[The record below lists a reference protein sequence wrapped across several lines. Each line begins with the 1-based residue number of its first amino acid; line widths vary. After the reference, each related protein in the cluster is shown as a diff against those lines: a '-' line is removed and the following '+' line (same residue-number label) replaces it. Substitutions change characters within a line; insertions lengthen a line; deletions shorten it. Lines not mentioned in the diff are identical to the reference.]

1 MKKRTA
7 FIGAILS
14 LLPLGQPLI
23 IKTGAVLSTT
33 GLLLSVSGK
42 VNAETVDYYL
52 GKLEETYQ
60 IKGKEYRTIFYA
72 NEILK
77 LNANSVDGYWYR
89 AYALVEIGKYS
100 EAIAD
105 YSKSIEL
112 GDNDTNTFNNRG
124 FAKENAKDFYG
135 AISDYN
141 KAIKIDSEN
150 SLAYFNRGYAKESI
164 GDMEGACFDWR
175 KAFSLSKEDA
185 ADPLRDKC

>member
-14 LLPLGQPLI
+14 LIPLGQPLL
-23 IKTGAVLSTT
+23 IKTGFVLSTA
-33 GLLLSVSGK
+33 GLILTVPEK
-42 VNAETVDYYL
+42 VNAETLDYYL
-52 GKLEETYQ
+52 GELEEIYQ
-60 IKGKEYRTIFYA
+60 IKGEEYRTIFYA

-77 LNANSVDGYWYR
+77 LNANSADGYWYR
-89 AYALVEIGKYS
+89 AYAMAEMEKYS

-141 KAIKIDSEN
+141 IAIKIDGEN
-150 SLAYFNRGYAKESI
+150 SLAYFNRGYAKQSL

-175 KAFSLSKEDA
+175 KAYSLGEENA
-185 ADPLRDKC
+185 ADPLRDQC

>member
-14 LLPLGQPLI
+14 LIPLGQPLI

-33 GLLLSVSGK
+33 GFLLSVPEK
-42 VNAETVDYYL
+42 VKAENVDYYL
-52 GKLEETYQ
+52 GQLEEIYQ
-60 IKGKEYRTIFYA
+60 IKGEEYRTIFYA
-72 NEILK
+72 NEVLK
-77 LNANSVDGYWYR
+77 LNANSADGYWYR
-89 AYALVEIGKYS
+89 AYAMAEIGKYF

-124 FAKENAKDFYG
+124 FAKENVKDFYG
-135 AISDYN
+135 AISDYT
-141 KAIKIDSEN
+141 KAIKIDGEN

-175 KAFSLSKEDA
+175 KAFSLGNEDA
-185 ADPLRDKC
+185 ADFLRDKC

>member
-14 LLPLGQPLI
+14 LIPLGQPLI

-33 GLLLSVSGK
+33 GFLLSVPEK
-42 VNAETVDYYL
+42 VKAENVDYYL
-52 GKLEETYQ
+52 GQLEEIYQ
-60 IKGKEYRTIFYA
+60 IKGEEYRTIFYA
-72 NEILK
+72 NEVLK
-77 LNANSVDGYWYR
+77 LNENSADGYWFR
-89 AYALVEIGKYS
+89 AYAMVEIGKYF
-100 EAIAD
+100 EGIAD

-124 FAKENAKDFYG
+124 FAKENVKDFYG
-135 AISDYN
+135 AISDYT
-141 KAIKIDSEN
+141 KAIKIDGEN

-175 KAFSLSKEDA
+175 KAFSLGNEDA
-185 ADPLRDKC
+185 ADFLRDKC